1 MIGEKRILLGVA
13 IGAIIVY
20 LLLKPKKAAAVNVKC
35 EGDFAVQ
42 CNDGT
47 CDVGNGV
54 MIPCT
59 GHGGVNDAA
68 SKKIPTKDCVL
79 DYYDCSKSRY
89 ETIQI
94 PMDADC
100 NTYQPAKPQCMKRMD
115 IDLTA
120 PLLRV

>member
-1 MIGEKRILLGVA
+1 MFGEKRILLGAA

-20 LLLKPKKAAAVNVKC
+20 LLLKPKKTAPTAPIQLSDS
-35 EGDFAVQ
+35 EL
-42 CNDGT
+42 
-47 CDVGNGV
+47 
-54 MIPCT
+54 
-59 GHGGVNDAA
+59 
-68 SKKIPTKDCVL
+68 SKTIPTKDCVL

-115 IDLTA
+115 IDL
-120 PLLRV
+120 PDFVIN

>member
-20 LLLKPKKAAAVNVKC
+20 LLLKPKKTAPTAPIQVS
-35 EGDFAVQ
+35 ESEL
-42 CNDGT
+42 
-47 CDVGNGV
+47 
-54 MIPCT
+54 
-59 GHGGVNDAA
+59 
-68 SKKIPTKDCVL
+68 SKTTKDCVL

-100 NTYQPAKPQCMKRMD
+100 NTFQPAKPQCMKRMD

-120 PLLRV
+120 PLLTEL